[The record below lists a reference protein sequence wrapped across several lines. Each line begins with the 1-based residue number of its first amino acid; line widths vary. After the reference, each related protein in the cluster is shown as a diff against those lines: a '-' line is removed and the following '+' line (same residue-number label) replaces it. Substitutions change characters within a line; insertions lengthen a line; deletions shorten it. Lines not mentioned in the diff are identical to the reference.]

1 MDIDILLKEHELE
14 LYKKVIVNSIRD
26 RFEKLNVKVGIV
38 ALSGG
43 VDSSLVAVL
52 SKEALG
58 ENLLCLIMPEE
69 GVSPKEDIDH
79 ALDLVN
85 KFNIK
90 YRIIPINGAIQWFSE
105 RYEEIGKFEKN
116 EKLALANV
124 KPRIRMILNYLYANA
139 LGGFVIG
146 TSNKTELLLG
156 YGTKYGDVAADLYP
170 IGDLYKTQVWQLSD
184 YVGIPTEIIR
194 KKPSAGLWVGQ
205 TDEDELGHTYYEID
219 RVLYC
224 LVELELSVR
233 ETAEV
238 LQITEEAVLD
248 IYRRVVTSE
257 HKRKIPTITRLS
269 RMCLDKDW
277 KYPSD
282 RY

>member
-1 MDIDILLKEHELE
+1 MDIDILLKEEELE
-14 LYKKVIVNSIRD
+14 LYRKIIVNSIRD
-26 RFEKLNVKVGIV
+26 RFEKLKANVGIV

-52 SKEALG
+52 SKEAIG
-58 ENLLCLIMPEE
+58 DNLICLIMPEE
-69 GVSPKEDIDH
+69 GITPKEDLEH
-79 ALDLVN
+79 ALELVR
-85 KFNIK
+85 KFRIK
-90 YRIIPINGAIQWFSE
+90 YEIIPINGAVDWFYQIYKSIQSPN
-105 RYEEIGKFEKN
+105 KN
-116 EKLALANV
+116 DKLGFVNV
-124 KPRIRMILNYLYANA
+124 KPRIRMIINYLYANT

-156 YGTKYGDVAADLYP
+156 YGTKYGDIGVDIYP

-184 YVGIPTEIIR
+184 HVGLPTEIIR

-205 TDEDELGHTYYEID
+205 TDEEELGHTYYEID

-233 ETAEV
+233 ETAEI
-238 LQITEEAVLD
+238 LKIKEEAVLD
-248 IYRRVVTSE
+248 IYKRVISSE

-277 KYPSD
+277 RYPTE
-282 RY
+282 RH